1 MSERQAITLFS
12 GKIVGFIDVESNGD
26 KTVRDFYGRIL
37 GYYRKSNNATTLF
50 SGRIIAFGD
59 VCAIFFKNDIPF

>member
-1 MSERQAITLFS
+1 MERLTITKFS
-12 GKIVGFIDVESNGD
+12 GQIVGFIDVESNGD
-26 KTVRDFYGRIL
+26 KTVRDFYGKIL

-59 VCAIFFKNDIPF
+59 VSAIFFKNDIQF